1 MFVRESVVYCHVTEI
16 PLEEPIEEIFDYSEI
31 EARIN
36 EYCADVSFQHIRQAL
51 IQNRRVKIGPKN

>member
-31 EARIN
+31 EIRIN
-36 EYCADVSFQHIRQAL
+36 EYCPDVGFQHIWQAL
-51 IQNRRVKIGPKN
+51 IQNRRG